1 MKRYELKLA
10 LIGVRAETLGYA
22 MKPARRTKGKKTLS
36 WCALALKLL
45 RESTGHLNLLFDNSA
60 GCLGIH

>member
-1 MKRYELKLA
+1 
-10 LIGVRAETLGYA
+10 